1 MRENKLFRYVDN
13 LCYEV
18 FVSGTELELK
28 EFLIIKETPKGNW
41 IREHGMYGKPKFVL
55 KGEGKRFAH
64 ETKELALKSFIF
76 RKKSQIRINKEM
88 MKRAKHSLSI
98 AENTLT

>member
-1 MRENKLFRYVDN
+1 MRETKLFRYVDN
-13 LCYEV
+13 LCYEL